1 MARNLPYYWVRE
13 NAIPHELCD
22 MIVAERQTLIEKA
35 AGVGLNNQ
43 APPDNLRK
51 TSVAWA
57 DRNHWLEGILLNNAH
72 YANREAGWNIDV
84 SSHYNEQVQLAKYE
98 TGHFYD
104 WHKDT
109 FFLTTAETCRKL
121 TSLALL
127 NDHSEFSGGDFQLQN
142 VRETINLKKGSVI
155 VFPSYLD
162 HRATEVTSGTRYSAA
177 LWIHGPNFR

>member
-1 MARNLPYYWVRE
+1 MANYLPYYWIRH
-13 NAIPHELCD
+13 NAVPTALCD
-22 MIVAERQTLIEKA
+22 IILAERQTMSDTP
-35 AGVGLNNQ
+35 AGVGMNNET
-43 APPDNLRK
+43 APDGLRK
-51 TSVAWA
+51 TSIAWA
-57 DRNHWLEGILLNNAH
+57 PRNHWLEGIMLNNMF
-72 YANREAGWNIDV
+72 YANRETNWNLDFGV
-84 SSHYNEQVQLAKYE
+84 HTEQVQLAKYE